1 MPATFA
7 TVGAWSYGL
16 AAAGFAVFLAVLAL
30 GRGLPTQPRTLLA
43 AVAASATWAVAGVG
57 FAAVGGAAWW
67 TAYVLADLLRV
78 GLWLALLATLF
89 GAAPVGARRSW
100 ALLPRPRLVIALGV
114 AAALV
119 AVAVWPPQLAADASV
134 SDANAV
140 GGLVALLGITIL
152 GLALIE
158 HLLRNAPEDVGWRLK
173 PLLLALGAAFAF
185 DLLLFSEAFLFRAID
200 PDLWAARGVV
210 NLFVLP
216 LVAVT
221 VARSREWT
229 PGVVISRG
237 VVFHSVA
244 LVGCGLYLLAMAA
257 AGYYVRYFG
266 GNWGK
271 TVQAILLFGAVLVLI
286 VVIFSGTVRS
296 RLRVFVGK
304 HFFAYRYDYRQE
316 WLRFTGRLS
325 SPDPGQTLQQQCIRA
340 LADLVE
346 SPGGLLWL
354 RNGTGFTPAARWNM
368 PDTTA
373 TEPFESPF
381 ATFLA
386 ETGWIGQVAEWRDA
400 PDRYGGRP
408 LPAWLASLA
417 DAWLVVPLTQT
428 NELLG
433 FVVLAKPRAPVEVN
447 WEVRDLLKTASRQ
460 AASYLAQLAASE
472 ALLEARKFDAF
483 NRMSAFVVHDLKNL
497 VAQLSLMLKNAER
510 HRDKPEFQRDMLLTV
525 ENVVQRMNQL
535 LLQLRSGAT
544 PVDKPVAVALEPI
557 VQRVKAA
564 KAVAQRRLTLDVA
577 AGVHAFGHE
586 DRLERVIGHL
596 VQNALDATMPDGAVA
611 VRVYR
616 ENGKAAVEITDD
628 GVGMTPEFVRN
639 RLFRP
644 FQSSKPAGMGIGAY
658 ESAQHVADLGGR
670 IDVDSQ
676 PGRGTRIKVLL
687 PEPAAESEREA
698 A

>member
-1 MPATFA
+1 MSAAFA

-16 AAAGFAVFLAVLAL
+16 AAAGFAVFLAVLAF
-30 GRGLPTQPRTLLA
+30 GRALPVQPGALLA
-43 AVAASATWAVAGVG
+43 AVAASVVWAIAGVG
-57 FAAVGGAAWW
+57 FAATGGTAWW
-67 TAYVLADLLRV
+67 TVYLFADLVRV
-78 GLWLALLATLF
+78 GLWLALLATFFGSAAARPRSWPLLPRSRWAIGF
-89 GAAPVGARRSW
+89 GAAAAVAAVAAWP
-100 ALLPRPRLVIALGV
+100 PRLATG
-114 AAALV
+114 AAAVEGATL
-119 AVAVWPPQLAADASV
+119 
-134 SDANAV
+134 
-140 GGLVALLGITIL
+140 GGLVALLGITIF

-158 HLLRNAPEDVGWRLK
+158 HLLRNAPENVGWRLK
-173 PLLLALGAAFAF
+173 PLLLALGGALAF

-200 PDLWAARGVV
+200 PELWAARGAV

-229 PGVVISRG
+229 PGVVVSRG

-244 LVGCGLYLLAMAA
+244 LVGCGLYLIAMAA

-266 GNWGK
+266 GSWGK
-271 TVQAILLFGAVLVLI
+271 TVQAILLFGAALVLV
-286 VVIFSGTVRS
+286 VVVFSGTARS

-325 SPDPGQTLQQQCIRA
+325 SPDPGQTLQQQCVRA

-368 PDTTA
+368 PETDVG
-373 TEPFESPF
+373 EPFDSRF
-381 ATFLA
+381 AAFLA
-386 ETGWIGQVAEWRDA
+386 ESGWIVEVAEWRDA

-408 LPAWLASLA
+408 LPDWLARLL
-417 DAWLVVPLTQT
+417 DAWLVVPLAQGP
-428 NELLG
+428 ELLG
-433 FVVLAKPRAPVEVN
+433 FVVLARPRAPVDVN

-460 AASYLAQLAASE
+460 AASYLSQLAASE

-483 NRMSAFVVHDLKNL
+483 NRMSAFVVHDHKNL

-544 PVDKPVAVALEPI
+544 PVDKPAAVALEPI
-557 VQRVKAA
+557 VRRVQAA
-564 KAVAQRRLTLDVA
+564 KAVGEPRLTVEIA
-577 AGVHAFGHE
+577 AGVHAFGHA

-596 VQNALDATMPDGAVA
+596 VQNALDATVPDGAVA
-611 VRVYR
+611 IRVYR
-616 ENGKAAVEITDD
+616 ENGRAAIEIADD
-628 GVGMTPEFVRN
+628 GIGMTPDFVRN
-639 RLFRP
+639 KLFRP

-658 ESAQHVADLGGR
+658 ESAQYVADLGGQ

-687 PEPAAESEREA
+687 PEPAPESEREA